1 MTGDVNFSSKMAK
14 SIDISKIKDDEEI
27 KKLSVD
33 KQQKL
38 SAIFNTNTK
47 KNDQAITIDE
57 LSKSM
62 QEIDTNHDG
71 KLTDA
76 EMSAAWESLSDA
88 KKQGIQKTEYISY
101 LKAMAKAN
109 AAEVQDDSKA
119 GNSYV
124 IQLGEDFN
132 DLIIRIMK
140 SNGEKAEDCTAG
152 TDKFNEYVNRFKA
165 DNAHAFKANADGSVK
180 WLIAGQKIFINTDT
194 TSDEAK
200 KNVKDLNNAD
210 KVEEKYKKWA
220 DGKGELKSFKY
231 KIDDNGNTY
240 EVRGSEETQ
249 FNAAAAYADAYKD
262 LDKTFTA
269 PEINEGKLPSDNKD
283 VIKERLTNG
292 LNVLTDFANA
302 KDKEYSTET
311 GKITWNKVEYNTKEF
326 TYDNKKIKVLY
337 DKSSG
342 EPKEVW
348 IDADGSGNYEV
359 SIKADG
365 SGAVYTDPSDS
376 KTKASFSEKAVDFS
390 KVIELLKEFNG
401 EKFEDTAPAD
411 STVATAT
418 AATLAADASDGVKT
432 IYEAQQQGKKGKV
445 KSLFKRASEND
456 AKKISKAI
464 YDIADGDSGDSSA
477 DRILKKVRR
486 SVNVDN
492 VVEVWKFSK
501 EGAGVQNDDS
511 SLIATITSENI
522 SNGIGGGRD
531 KAVQTAKFIMQQL
544 VDRAKQIGVDQTK
557 ISDLEYWI
565 NYDYTGWINDEKCL
579 PGNDATADD
588 DDLGD
593 LLEPRIDAF
602 IQEIDKIENMNI
614 NDAPTTKKV
623 FSKDDAVAYGKTLY
637 AYADKYE
644 NDESVRVIKESVV
657 KTVNKDNAAKI
668 WKACRENGGVQTTDA
683 SLIATMTSE
692 SISNDKGGGRDMAVQ
707 ASVHIMKQ
715 LVAKAKELG
724 VDESIIGDV
733 EEWIEYDYT
742 GWINDTQCLPGN
754 DLTADDDDLGDLLE
768 PYIDN
773 IVEAIEEKEAEKTKK
788 K

>member
-76 EMSAAWESLSDA
+76 EMSAAWESLPDA

-376 KTKASFSEKAVDFS
+376 KTKASFSENAVDFS
-390 KVIELLKEFNG
+390 KVMDLVKTFAG
-401 EKFEDTAPAD
+401 EKFDDSVSTDAVSNQSETAVLDDKKKYKSVKEWKDEDGNTITIYSKENETMASILEKKSPQGKILVRAKI
-411 STVATAT
+411 ATAEIT
-418 AATLAADASDGVKT
+418 SGMAAYYKLHSEKANSNMKLFEGTSDIPSDK
-432 IYEAQQQGKKGKV
+432 IYRTSSGDIAFTSYTEYDESGKV
-445 KSLFKRASEND
+445 
-456 AKKISKAI
+456 I
-464 YDIADGDSGDSSA
+464 YDETAQRLKKNWQNQKVKDALFENVTNENAKDFIEGFKIAETDNKKQIEVTL
-477 DRILKKVRR
+477 RILTKLYPDMSNDRDYQICSNDNFNLSNKNVR
-486 SVNVDN
+486 
-492 VVEVWKFSK
+492 
-501 EGAGVQNDDS
+501 A
-511 SLIATITSENI
+511 AY
-522 SNGIGGGRD
+522 
-531 KAVQTAKFIMQQL
+531 
-544 VDRAKQIGVDQTK
+544 DRLCK
-557 ISDLEYWI
+557 
-565 NYDYTGWINDEKCL
+565 
-579 PGNDATADD
+579 
-588 DDLGD
+588 
-593 LLEPRIDAF
+593 
-602 IQEIDKIENMNI
+602 
-614 NDAPTTKKV
+614 
-623 FSKDDAVAYGKTLY
+623 
-637 AYADKYE
+637 KYE
-644 NDESVRVIKESVV
+644 IK
-657 KTVNKDNAAKI
+657 
-668 WKACRENGGVQTTDA
+668 
-683 SLIATMTSE
+683 
-692 SISNDKGGGRDMAVQ
+692 
-707 ASVHIMKQ
+707 
-715 LVAKAKELG
+715 
-724 VDESIIGDV
+724 
-733 EEWIEYDYT
+733 
-742 GWINDTQCLPGN
+742 
-754 DLTADDDDLGDLLE
+754 
-768 PYIDN
+768 
-773 IVEAIEEKEAEKTKK
+773 
-788 K
+788 